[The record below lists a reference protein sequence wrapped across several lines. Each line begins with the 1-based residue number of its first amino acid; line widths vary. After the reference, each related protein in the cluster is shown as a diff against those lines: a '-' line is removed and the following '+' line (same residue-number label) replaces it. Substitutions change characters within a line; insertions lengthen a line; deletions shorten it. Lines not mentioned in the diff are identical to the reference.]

1 MRSGRTPR
9 SSRPTWDTNESG
21 LGTWGLGL
29 GEDVLTVKELAVSF
43 GSFKAVSGVNLEV
56 REGELVVLLGANGAG
71 KTTLFRALS
80 GMTRA
85 DKGSRVEFAGRDLS
99 FLPPRA
105 IVDAGV
111 SHCPEGRKL
120 FPGLSV
126 MTNLRLGAYRCRDR
140 ADIDRRLQR
149 ILSLFPPLQDRLGDP
164 AGALSGGQQQ
174 MVAIGR
180 ALMAEP
186 KILLLDEPSVSLAP
200 KVVSQVLETVA
211 AINRAGTMVL
221 LAEQN
226 AYAALQIARRGY
238 VLESGRIVLEGAA
251 SDLMQHDEVRRAY
264 LGA

>member
-1 MRSGRTPR
+1 MLTSVVMLNVART
-9 SSRPTWDTNESG
+9 
-21 LGTWGLGL
+21 
-29 GEDVLTVKELAVSF
+29 TVSYGAFDAVCD
-43 GSFKAVSGVNLEV
+43 AALEV

-85 DKGSRVEFAGRDLS
+85 ARGSIMTFAGQDLS
-99 FLPPRA
+99 TLPPRA
-105 IVDAGV
+105 IVDAGL

-126 MTNLRLGAYRCRDR
+126 MTNLRLGAYRCRDTR
-140 ADIDRRLQR
+140 AIDGR
-149 ILSLFPPLQDRLGDP
+149 IEKVLSLFPPLKDRLGDP

-186 KILLLDEPSVSLAP
+186 RILLLDEPSVSLAP
-200 KVVSQVLETVA
+200 KVVRQVLDTVA

-226 AYAALQIARRGY
+226 AYAALEIAHRGY
-238 VLESGRIVLEGAA
+238 VLEGGRVVLSGRA
-251 SDLMQHDEVRRAY
+251 SELMQHDEVKRAY
-264 LGA
+264 MGA

>member
-1 MRSGRTPR
+1 MRI
-9 SSRPTWDTNESG
+9 WAAMLEVAN
-21 LGTWGLGL
+21 
-29 GEDVLTVKELAVSF
+29 LTVSYGGFQAVCN
-43 GSFKAVSGVNLEV
+43 ATLEV
-56 REGELVVLLGANGAG
+56 RAGELVVLLGANGAG

-80 GMTRA
+80 GIIRA
-85 DKGSRVEFAGRDLS
+85 DTGSGITFAGRNLS
-99 FLPPRA
+99 WLPPRA

-120 FPGLSV
+120 FPALSV

-140 ADIDRRLQR
+140 AGIDRRLDR
-149 ILSLFPPLQDRLGDP
+149 VLSLFPVLKDRLSDP

-186 KILLLDEPSVSLAP
+186 RILLLDEPSVSLAP
-200 KVVSQVLETVA
+200 KVVRQVLETVA

-226 AYAALQIARRGY
+226 AYAALEIAHRGY
-238 VLESGRIVLEGAA
+238 VLEAGRVVLEGSAPE
-251 SDLMQHDEVRRAY
+251 LMQHDEVKRAY
-264 LGA
+264 MGA

>member
-1 MRSGRTPR
+1 MLKV
-9 SSRPTWDTNESG
+9 SG
-21 LGTWGLGL
+21 LT
-29 GEDVLTVKELAVSF
+29 VSF
-43 GSFKAVSGVNLEV
+43 GGFRAVSDASLDV
-56 REGELVVLLGANGAG
+56 RDGELVVLLGANGAG

-85 DKGSRVEFAGRDLS
+85 DAGSVATFAAHDLTR
-99 FLPPRA
+99 LTPRA

-126 MTNLRLGAYRCRDR
+126 RTNLRLGAYRCSNR
-140 ADIDRRLQR
+140 ADIDRRLER
-149 ILSLFPPLQDRLGDP
+149 VLTLFPVLTDRLGDP

-186 KILLLDEPSVSLAP
+186 RILLLDEPSVSLAP
-200 KVVSQVLETVA
+200 KVVRQVLETVA

-226 AYAALQIARRGY
+226 AYAALAIAHRGY
-238 VLESGRIVLEGAA
+238 VLEAGRVVLEGSAN
-251 SDLMQHDEVRRAY
+251 E
-264 LGA
+264 

>member
-1 MRSGRTPR
+1 MLNVAS
-9 SSRPTWDTNESG
+9 
-21 LGTWGLGL
+21 
-29 GEDVLTVKELAVSF
+29 LTVSF
-43 GSFKAVSGVNLEV
+43 GGFQAVRDAALDV

-85 DKGSRVEFAGRDLS
+85 DRGATLTFAGHDLS
-99 FLPPRA
+99 SLPPRA

-120 FPGLSV
+120 FAGLSV
-126 MTNLRLGAYRCRDR
+126 MNNLRLGAYRCADR
-140 ADIDRRLQR
+140 TAIDRRLDR
-149 ILSLFPPLQDRLGDP
+149 VLALFPALKDRLGDA

-186 KILLLDEPSVSLAP
+186 RILLLDEPSVSLAP
-200 KVVSQVLETVA
+200 KVVRQVLETVA

-226 AYAALQIARRGY
+226 AYAALEIAHRGY
-238 VLESGRIVLEGAA
+238 VLEGGRVVLSGSAA
-251 SDLMQHDEVRRAY
+251 ELMQHDEVKRAY
-264 LGA
+264 MGA

>member
-1 MRSGRTPR
+1 MPIWAAMLSVA
-9 SSRPTWDTNESG
+9 N
-21 LGTWGLGL
+21 
-29 GEDVLTVKELAVSF
+29 LTVSYGSFQAVCNVTLAVR
-43 GSFKAVSGVNLEV
+43 AA
-56 REGELVVLLGANGAG
+56 ELVVLLGANGAG

-80 GMTRA
+80 GMTRPDA
-85 DKGSRVEFAGRDLS
+85 GSAITFAGHDLS
-99 FLPPRA
+99 ALPPRA

-120 FPGLSV
+120 FPALSV

-140 ADIDRRLQR
+140 PEIERRLAR
-149 ILSLFPPLQDRLGDP
+149 VLSLFPLLSDRLGDA

-186 KILLLDEPSVSLAP
+186 RILLLDEPSVSLAP
-200 KVVSQVLETVA
+200 KVVRQVLETVA

-226 AYAALQIARRGY
+226 AYAALEIAHRGY
-238 VLESGRIVLEGAA
+238 VLEAGRVVLEGSA
-251 SDLMQHDEVRRAY
+251 SELMQHDEVKRAY
-264 LGA
+264 MGS

>member
-1 MRSGRTPR
+1 MPI
-9 SSRPTWDTNESG
+9 WVAMLNVEN
-21 LGTWGLGL
+21 
-29 GEDVLTVKELAVSF
+29 LTVSYGGFQAVTE
-43 GSFKAVSGVNLEV
+43 ATLGVA
-56 REGELVVLLGANGAG
+56 EGELVVLLGANGAG

-85 DKGSRVEFAGRDLS
+85 GAGSTMTFAGHDLS
-99 FLPPRA
+99 RLAPRA

-126 MTNLRLGAYRCRDR
+126 RTNLRLGAYRCRDR
-140 ADIDRRLQR
+140 AAIDTRLER
-149 ILSLFPPLQDRLGDP
+149 VLALFPVLKDRLDDP

-186 KILLLDEPSVSLAP
+186 RILLLDEPSVSLAP
-200 KVVSQVLETVA
+200 KVVRQVLETVA

-226 AYAALQIARRGY
+226 AYAALEIAHRGY
-238 VLESGRIVLEGAA
+238 VLEGGRIVLDGPAA
-251 SDLMQHDEVRRAY
+251 ELMQHDDVRRAY
-264 LGA
+264 MGA